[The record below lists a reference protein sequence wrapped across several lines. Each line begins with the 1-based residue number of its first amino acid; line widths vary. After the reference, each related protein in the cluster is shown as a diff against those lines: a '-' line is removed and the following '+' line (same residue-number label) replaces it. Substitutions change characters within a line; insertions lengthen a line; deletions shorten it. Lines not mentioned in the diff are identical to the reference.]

1 MPEAEAALPLAALT
15 KEAMSQYTQDGR
27 WCVEFWDHGAW
38 NEMAGTRR
46 RHKAEC
52 IALAQAFNK
61 RDNPQRKDSAFEG
74 HRYRV
79 RRVKT

>member
-1 MPEAEAALPLAALT
+1 MNVL
-15 KEAMSQYTQDGR
+15 R

-46 RHKAEC
+46 HRQAEC
-52 IALAQAFNK
+52 VVLAQALNK

-79 RRVKT
+79 RRVKP